1 MPKLTVGSQ
10 MQQRLQSINTTV
22 GARLDQLSDHF
33 PEQKEKLPFTE
44 YLARASQRA
53 QADPEFR
60 QQFQQAMQQY
70 RMASEVLRHGP
81 SK

>member
-1 MPKLTVGSQ
+1 MAKLTLGSQ
-10 MQQRLQSINTTV
+10 MQQRLQGINATV
-22 GARLDQLSDHF
+22 GARLDQLGSHF
-33 PEQKEKLPFTE
+33 PEPKDPLPFPE

-53 QADPEFR
+53 QEDPEFK
-60 QQFQQAMQQY
+60 QQFDQAMQQY